1 MSKLKQCDM
10 LRSSFF
16 DSLLEMDKCGEYSGN
31 LISIKTEE
39 IGRLIVVNWKDF
51 KKWCSP
57 KVIHKIGEDYRAE
70 CFINDSKL
78 ININKENSKMA
89 RVAKAPKSKGKV
101 TKKKAAPKKATK
113 KLAAPGKSVLDLFEE
128 MEETLEE
135 ARVDVVKFDDGTALA
150 GKRVRKIMQDLK
162 LLCQEARVLVLA
174 WRDYRAK

>member
-1 MSKLKQCDM
+1 
-10 LRSSFF
+10 
-16 DSLLEMDKCGEYSGN
+16 
-31 LISIKTEE
+31 
-39 IGRLIVVNWKDF
+39 
-51 KKWCSP
+51 
-57 KVIHKIGEDYRAE
+57 
-70 CFINDSKL
+70 
-78 ININKENSKMA
+78 MA

-101 TKKKAAPKKATK
+101 TKKKAAPKKAAP
-113 KLAAPGKSVLDLFEE
+113 KLAPGNSVLDLFEE